1 MNKKLN
7 GAVAPKHYES
17 PALAVLNVN
26 LEMGFAQSSG
36 SSIGGIKPGPMSA
49 ASLFDVYECDEEM
62 Y

>member
-1 MNKKLN
+1 MNKKFD

-26 LEMGFAQSSG
+26 LEMGFAQSG
-36 SSIGGIKPGPMSA
+36 NQVKDMPNWA
-49 ASLFDVYECDEEM
+49 EWEDEQT